1 MRGEIQKWKPYSKK
15 RFASTPLNGPNWKI
29 SQHSR
34 TFLWTNKFSK
44 PSKIILN
51 ALSPPGRKTWLRER
65 AKRRKHFLCGYK
77 DKGPRINQ
85 IGIGGTPVL
94 PSHTTV
100 HAGPHTAVRRVE
112 LCVNSQA
119 FCIVRRQETIRSL
132 PGCPSGLHPYLPP
145 GRPNNIGFLPRI
157 VPEIA
162 LLSCRSL

>member
-1 MRGEIQKWKPYSKK
+1 MTIRNPPEK
-15 RFASTPLNGPNWKI
+15 
-29 SQHSR
+29 
-34 TFLWTNKFSK
+34 
-44 PSKIILN
+44 
-51 ALSPPGRKTWLRER
+51 LSDWVVSYRLKLLAGNVR
-65 AKRRKHFLCGYK
+65 A
-77 DKGPRINQ
+77 
-85 IGIGGTPVL
+85 IGIGGTVAVL

-132 PGCPSGLHPYLPP
+132 PGGPLGASPLLAA

-162 LLSCRSL
+162 LLICRSLYSPCGVPFGPSVIVPGSVYLSS